1 VTVAVTD
8 LAGVFT
14 YHNDNSST
22 GQNTKEYALTTTT
35 VNRSTFGA
43 LFSCPVDGFIYA
55 TPLYAAN
62 LTVGGQQHN
71 VVFIATEHDS
81 VYAFDADSPS
91 CIQLW
96 KTSFL
101 SNGVTPVPPADTN
114 ELVDLIPEIGITSTP
129 VIDPS
134 TNTIY
139 VAAKTK
145 ETTGSGCSNGNPCYP
160 NRLHAL
166 DLITGTEK
174 FGGPVIMTAPN
185 FVSLFHMVRP
195 ALLLDKNNNTVY
207 VAFGSHGDNNVYQGW
222 LMAYDATSLAQK
234 FFWSSTIPTGGN
246 FMGAIWGSGNGPVID
261 ANGNV
266 YVITANGLWDGLGN
280 LSDSVVKLS
289 PTGAL
294 LDYFTPFDQSTLQ
307 VNDIDFG
314 SSGAIILPDAVG
326 STAHPHLALA
336 TGKIGVVYLLD
347 QNNLGKFHSSSNSD
361 VQEVNIGFN
370 TTNFNGG
377 FYGQPAYWN
386 GNIYTV
392 MVGDSLRQFHIANG
406 VISTP
411 ASSVSGNSYVFR
423 SGTPVVSASGTTNG
437 IVWVLDDTAYQ
448 NNGPTILDAYDAS
461 NVANQLFSSPGSG
474 TGAAANATKFTI
486 PTVANGKVYVP
497 GQFSF
502 TVFGL
507 LP

>member
-1 VTVAVTD
+1 
-8 LAGVFT
+8 
-14 YHNDNSST
+14 
-22 GQNTKEYALTTTT
+22 
-35 VNRSTFGA
+35 
-43 LFSCPVDGFIYA
+43 
-55 TPLYAAN
+55 
-62 LTVGGQQHN
+62 
-71 VVFIATEHDS
+71 
-81 VYAFDADSPS
+81 
-91 CIQLW
+91 
-96 KTSFL
+96 
-101 SNGVTPVPPADTN
+101 
-114 ELVDLIPEIGITSTP
+114 
-129 VIDPS
+129 
-134 TNTIY
+134 
-139 VAAKTK
+139 
-145 ETTGSGCSNGNPCYP
+145 
-160 NRLHAL
+160 
-166 DLITGTEK
+166 
-174 FGGPVIMTAPN
+174 MTAPN

-326 STAHPHLALA
+326 SAAHPHLALA

-347 QNNLGKFHSSSNSD
+347 QNNLGKFHSSSNAD

-437 IVWVLDDTAYQ
+437 VVWVLDDTAYQ

-461 NVANQLFSSPGSG
+461 NVANQLFSSPGNG
-474 TGAAANATKFTI
+474 TGAAANASKFTI